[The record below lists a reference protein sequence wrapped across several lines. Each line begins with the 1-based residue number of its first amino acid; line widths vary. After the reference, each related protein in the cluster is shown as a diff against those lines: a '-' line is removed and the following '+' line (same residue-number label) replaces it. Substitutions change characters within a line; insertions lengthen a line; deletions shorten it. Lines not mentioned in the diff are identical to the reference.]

1 MKSHSN
7 LIGSKISEMRKKMGL
22 SQSDLAKKVSISPQ
36 AVGKW
41 ERGESLPDI
50 NTLSKLAEIFDIDLA
65 LFTTSSH
72 DEELP
77 EPLHQPTPS
86 SSAQDHKPVS
96 RNRFD
101 WNWDMSKGNWAD
113 ADFSGL
119 KDLKD
124 QFSSS
129 NISNCQFKKSD
140 LSNIVLA
147 KNNIDKC
154 DFSESDL
161 RDAKIQSSNVMA
173 SIFHR
178 SSMIDA
184 QIYKSN
190 IEKCNFS
197 DADFSGT
204 EIIETNFEN
213 TIVENTIWK
222 FTKFQKSNLS
232 NMTFT
237 GILENCHFENCGFY
251 NVKFENA
258 TITNSF
264 FKHNDRFKKVVFINC
279 TVDSITYA
287 FLKNNQANLEGIT
300 INDK

>member
-7 LIGSKISEMRKKMGL
+7 LIGSKITEFRKKMGL

-50 NTLSKLAEIFDIDLA
+50 NTVSKLADIFNVDISALTTNSKDPEINQVSETISEN
-65 LFTTSSH
+65 TVIEKTKS
-72 DEELP
+72 
-77 EPLHQPTPS
+77 EPRT
-86 SSAQDHKPVS
+86 
-96 RNRFD
+96 RFD
-101 WNWDMSKGNWAD
+101 WNWDMSQGNWTD

-119 KDLKD
+119 KDIKD
-124 QFSSS
+124 KFSSS
-129 NISNCQFKKSD
+129 NISNCIFKNSD
-140 LSNIVLA
+140 LSGIILA

-154 DFSESDL
+154 DFSASDL
-161 RDAKIQSSNVMA
+161 RESKIQSSNVMNTA
-173 SIFHR
+173 FINA
-178 SSMIDA
+178 SMIDG
-184 QIYKSN
+184 QIFKSN

-197 DADFSGT
+197 NADLSGS
-204 EIIETNFEN
+204 EITETNFEN
-213 TIVENTIWK
+213 TIIESTVWK

-232 NMTFT
+232 NMVFS
-237 GILENCHFENCGFY
+237 GVIENCHFENCGFY

-258 TITNSF
+258 TILNSF

-287 FLKNNQANLEGIT
+287 FLKNNQANLEGIR